1 MHKSGR
7 DSNFKEETF
16 SSQFS
21 VQTFKLKYSQ
31 FRFIGALKRQG
42 IRHTP
47 VDRVKAT
54 KLAIGQPFLTDFTRD
69 RDTWNKRFYSDYHNS
84 LTLSNI
90 GELSRS

>member
-1 MHKSGR
+1 M
-7 DSNFKEETF
+7 
-16 SSQFS
+16 
-21 VQTFKLKYSQ
+21 QTFKLKYSQ
-31 FRFIGALKRQG
+31 FRFIGAVKRQG
-42 IRHTP
+42 VRLTP

-69 RDTWNKRFYSDYHNS
+69 RDTLNQRFYRDYYNS